1 MVFLFFYLYT
11 IFVRS
16 DHGNIRFSI
25 ACEVIR
31 IFHYFALLVVPCLP
45 HIPTFSTCPQHMDS
59 IILLLNFHRTI
70 LFSQNISRVLMLCYV
85 MPHLS
90 VGQFKTGLHSHISSI
105 FRLWVLL
112 SCSVWYSFHLP
123 LCFVSG
129 RRDPLFFWS
138 CF

>member
-1 MVFLFFYLYT
+1 MGIADILLPILLVTWHFCSFIYIQFLLEVTMVILGFLLQ
-11 IFVRS
+11 
-16 DHGNIRFSI
+16 
-25 ACEVIR
+25 CEVIR

-59 IILLLNFHRTI
+59 IILLLNFHRMI

-112 SCSVWYSFHLP
+112 SCSV
-123 LCFVSG
+123 
-129 RRDPLFFWS
+129 
-138 CF
+138 